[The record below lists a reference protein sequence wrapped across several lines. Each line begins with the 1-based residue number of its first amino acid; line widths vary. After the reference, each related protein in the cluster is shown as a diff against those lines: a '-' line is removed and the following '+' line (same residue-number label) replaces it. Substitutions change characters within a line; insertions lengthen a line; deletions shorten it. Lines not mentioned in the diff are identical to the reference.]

1 MPSPCPSC
9 PLTYIHARP
18 QAAPGPCVQPHPRAR
33 HLSLTKDRHSHVK
46 GPQVYSRATTTSL
59 ALCSWTTTTTTF
71 NDRSIDDHRRHRR
84 HQRRRHSLTS
94 SRSHPT
100 LTHYATHLVSASHP
114 RCIARL
120 INTKKPFL
128 FPLHRLARLRVT
140 RRLHHPP
147 SGTSDRARA
156 VGPPRAAPIARLP
169 PVSLISQVLGLV
181 APHALRNLSGVVQH
195 LLDPPAYL
203 RVTST

>member
-1 MPSPCPSC
+1 MCPA
-9 PLTYIHARP
+9 LDR
-18 QAAPGPCVQPHPRAR
+18 HPRAR

-59 ALCSWTTTTTTF
+59 ALCSWTTTTTTIRK
-71 NDRSIDDHRRHRR
+71 NDDDNSTNDSIDNDINDIDDDHT
-84 HQRRRHSLTS
+84 LTS

-120 INTKKPFL
+120 VNTKKPSL

-181 APHALRNLSGVVQH
+181 APYALHNLFGVVQH
-195 LLDPPAYL
+195 LLDRSAYL

>member
-1 MPSPCPSC
+1 MSSPRPPSARQAPKLNKGSPLPRPRTPSLLSRHDD
-9 PLTYIHARP
+9 LTCSVFLDDDDDDDDDQEERRRRRRP
-18 QAAPGPCVQPHPRAR
+18 PPPTIVA
-33 HLSLTKDRHSHVK
+33 S
-46 GPQVYSRATTTSL
+46 TT
-59 ALCSWTTTTTTF
+59 
-71 NDRSIDDHRRHRR
+71 IDDHRRHRR
-84 HQRRRHSLTS
+84 YQRRRPSLTS

-120 INTKKPFL
+120 VDTKKPSL

-181 APHALRNLSGVVQH
+181 APHALRNLFGVVQH
-195 LLDPPAYL
+195 LLDRPAYL